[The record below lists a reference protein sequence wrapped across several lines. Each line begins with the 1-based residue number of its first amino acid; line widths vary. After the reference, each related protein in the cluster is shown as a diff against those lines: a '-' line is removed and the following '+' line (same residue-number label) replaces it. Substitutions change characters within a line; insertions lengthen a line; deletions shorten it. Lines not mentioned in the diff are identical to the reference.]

1 MPGSNPESR
10 GKIYIF
16 NYEFPPLGG
25 GAGKASFWLAVELV
39 KKGFAVKVITSRF
52 RGFPFREEIQGV
64 EVWRIPVIRKKIHQA
79 SVFEMCVYIVSS
91 IVSGVHAARRDR
103 PDISL
108 AFFSIPSGI
117 AAFVLKKLLGIP
129 YFILLRGG
137 DVPGFY
143 PRDLGRYH
151 RITRPLIH
159 GLWKQ
164 ADGVIANSDG
174 LKRLARRSMP
184 GIDIQVVPN
193 GVDPE
198 LFQYERR
205 KDVKIGAVR
214 ILFAGRFSH
223 HKGID
228 VLLESLNRLSP
239 DIHEVEVDLVGD
251 GPEMKRLKQK
261 ALEISGR
268 VQINFYGW
276 KSRED
281 LYRMYRDADLFVFP
295 SRDEGMPNVILEAMA
310 SGLPV
315 IATRIPGSEELV
327 ADGVNGFLVHK
338 DDPNELRRALEKLIN
353 EPELRQKMALKGKEK
368 VMNYSWDKVVSEYI
382 RVLGLQSESD
392 RVQWR
397 D

>member
-25 GAGKASFWLAVELV
+25 GAGKASFWLAAELA
-39 KKGFAVKVITSRF
+39 KRGFVVKVITSRF
-52 RGFPFREEIQGV
+52 QGLPSREEIQGV

-79 SVFEMCVYIVSS
+79 SVFEMCVYIISS
-91 IVSGVHAARRDR
+91 IMSGVRAARRDR

-117 AAFVLKKLLGIP
+117 AAFVLKKLFGIP
-129 YFILLRGG
+129 YIILLRGG

-143 PRDLGRYH
+143 PRDLKRYH

-159 GLWKQ
+159 GLWKR
-164 ADGVIANSDG
+164 ADGIIANSDG
-174 LKRLARRSMP
+174 LKELARRSMP
-184 GIDIQVVPN
+184 GINVQVVPN

-198 LFQYERR
+198 LFQHERQS
-205 KDVKIGAVR
+205 DVKNRAVR

-228 VLLESLNRLSP
+228 VLLDSFNLLSP
-239 DIHEVEVDLVGD
+239 DVPEIEVDLVGD
-251 GPEMKRLKQK
+251 GPEMKRIQQM
-261 ALEISGR
+261 ALEMPEKIR
-268 VQINFYGW
+268 INFYGW
-276 KSRED
+276 KKRED

-315 IATRIPGSEELV
+315 IATRIPGNEELV

-338 DDPNELRRALEKLIN
+338 DDPDELRRALEKLIN
-353 EPELRQKMALKGKEK
+353 DQELRRKMALKGKEK
-368 VMNYSWDKVVSEYI
+368 VMNYSWDKIVSEYI
-382 RVLGLQSESD
+382 KALGLQ
-392 RVQWR
+392 Q
-397 D
+397 